1 MYYVYNCSEKMS
13 NMTPSYIQSHQS
25 TKKYTYIY
33 IYIKDFYFIFNVWE
47 SPDSSGPI
55 FRNSNH
61 GVIIIN
67 SVHGD

>member
-1 MYYVYNCSEKMS
+1 MS
-13 NMTPSYIQSHQS
+13 RMTPSYIQSHQS
-25 TKKYTYIY
+25 TKNIYIY
-33 IYIKDFYFIFNVWE
+33 IYNKDFYFFFNVWE

-61 GVIIIN
+61 GVIVIN